1 MSLNGDGC
9 LLASGDKSGKYCIWD
24 IRSRQ
29 CLKVEILIF
38 KIGFK
43 SLIYKI
49 QDFTN
54 ILFSFIRSIWK
65 KLIDWLCFVFLIS
78 NWNLESWLVKI
89 ILLWKEFAIF
99 PILESDLI
107 QTLSC
112 NIFQA
117 LITSRLL
124 KTLKLMPIEMMVC
137 YIERIKEH
145 VFFSPLENVY
155 YFSVGRVLRVWSQIS
170 NLCSFRTKIIYSILF
185 DV

>member
-1 MSLNGDGC
+1 MFC
-9 LLASGDKSGKYCIWD
+9 LASSV
-24 IRSRQ
+24 Q
-29 CLKVEILIF
+29 FE
-38 KIGFK
+38 
-43 SLIYKI
+43 
-49 QDFTN
+49 
-54 ILFSFIRSIWK
+54 K
-65 KLIDWLCFVFLIS
+65 KLTDWLCFVFLIS

-145 VFFSPLENVY
+145 VFFSPLEKVC
-155 YFSVGRVLRVWSQIS
+155 YFLRIAFWVWSQIS